1 LKIFVE
7 IIKHLIV
14 DCPSF
19 KRDGKIM
26 YGIDGT
32 KLPLGKADMGFV
44 SKSQTE
50 YPTMELAQKALKDI
64 KLTLDDKKRIHKC
77 YHDEIKNKPCEIIN

>member
-1 LKIFVE
+1 LRLFVE
-7 IIKHLIV
+7 IMKHLII

-32 KLPLGKADMGFV
+32 KLSLGKADMGYIV
-44 SKSQTE
+44 KTKTE
-50 YPTMELAQKALKDI
+50 HSTMIKAQKALKEI
-64 KLTLDDKKRIHKC
+64 KLLSDDKKRIHVC
-77 YHDEIKNKPCEIIN
+77 YHNDENKPCEIIN

>member
-1 LKIFVE
+1 MKIFVE
-7 IIKHLIV
+7 VMKHLIV

-19 KRDGKIM
+19 LTDEKIT

-32 KLPLGKADMGFV
+32 QLPLGKADMGYI

-50 YPTMELAQKALKDI
+50 YPTMELAQNALKDVI
-64 KLTLDDKKRIHKC
+64 LTSDDKKRIHIC
-77 YHDEIKNKPCEIIN
+77 YDGENRPCEII

>member
-44 SKSQTE
+44 SKSC
-50 YPTMELAQKALKDI
+50 I
-64 KLTLDDKKRIHKC
+64 KITNRISNNGISSKSFER
-77 YHDEIKNKPCEIIN
+77 Y